1 MTGGKHDPEVPGRIL
16 GPPVEIAQARNVAGI
31 RSLLLRQ
38 VQVVLLLLSLFAGTP
53 ACLLPLIR
61 QGSLA

>member
-1 MTGGKHDPEVPGRIL
+1 M
-16 GPPVEIAQARNVAGI
+16 EIAQARNVAGI